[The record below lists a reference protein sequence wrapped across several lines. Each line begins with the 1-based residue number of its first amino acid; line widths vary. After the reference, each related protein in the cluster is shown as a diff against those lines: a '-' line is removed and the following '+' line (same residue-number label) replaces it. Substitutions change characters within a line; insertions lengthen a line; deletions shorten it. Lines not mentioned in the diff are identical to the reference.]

1 MNEVQ
6 AVKKV
11 GFFKGLGMMW
21 SSFVAMM
28 VTFFQAGE
36 DLAITAKETTGV
48 LKDNVQAWSEQSKA
62 EHEAEMAQMQAEL
75 SRMKLV
81 VKDTGVVAAS

>member
-6 AVKKV
+6 AVMPKKI
-11 GFFKGLGMMW
+11 GFFKGLSMMW
-21 SSFVAMM
+21 TSFVTMT
-28 VTFFQAGE
+28 VTFFSAGE
-36 DLAITAKETTGV
+36 DVAITTKEATGV
-48 LKDNVQAWSEQSKA
+48 LRENVEAWSKESRM

-81 VKDTGVVAAS
+81 KRDDVVTA